1 MKLTPLNIAL
11 ACIIVWVMSEYMSD
25 QEPLFSWVWVLL
37 LSLIFI
43 FVDILFRIWF
53 KNMQRLWMVELGF
66 LLVVGILS
74 ILIKAQ
80 F

>member
-37 LSLIFI
+37 LSLVFI

>member
-25 QEPLFSWVWVLL
+25 QEPLFSWGWVLL
-37 LSLIFI
+37 LSLVFI